1 MAYWIIRI
9 ISVIFQI
16 KEYMMNELISFPNL
30 IQTLR
35 NYAEAVI
42 AKYRDK
48 LIIDGHIA
56 TGKLINKIT
65 ANPVEIKGN
74 TYSVSINLMDYWKYV
89 EEGVNGTDKDQGS
102 PFSFSTSKT
111 MIPSNIVLEWIK
123 VDGKLPSQ
131 KSLAWVIAKSIH
143 EKGIKQGKQLE
154 KTLNELNDEWTIKI
168 IDAVTEDLSNS
179 VGIIIENG
187 VKPDYVIR
195 LFS

>member
-1 MAYWIIRI
+1 M
-9 ISVIFQI
+9 
-16 KEYMMNELISFPNL
+16 ENNLISFPNL

-35 NYAEAVI
+35 NYAEEVI
-42 AKYRDK
+42 AKYRDN

-56 TGKLINKIT
+56 TGELINKIT
-65 ANPVEIKGN
+65 ANPVEIKDN

-89 EEGVNGTDKDQGS
+89 EEGVNGTEQDQGS

-111 MIPSNIVLEWIK
+111 MIPPNVILNWIK
-123 VDGKLPSQ
+123 VKHILPRPGKNGRLPSQ
-131 KSLAWVIAKSIH
+131 KSLAWIIAKSIH
-143 EKGIKQGKQLE
+143 EKGIEKGKQLE
-154 KTLNELNDEWTIKI
+154 KTLQELNDEWTIKI
-168 IDAVTEDLSNS
+168 VDAVTEDLSNS

>member
-1 MAYWIIRI
+1 
-9 ISVIFQI
+9 
-16 KEYMMNELISFPNL
+16 MNNLISFPNL
-30 IQTLR
+30 IQTLG

-48 LIIDGHIA
+48 LIIDGHIV
-56 TGKLINKIT
+56 TGKLINNIT
-65 ANPVEIKGN
+65 ANPVEIKDN

-111 MIPSNIVLEWIK
+111 MIPPNIVLEWIK
-123 VDGKLPSQ
+123 VKHILPRPNKDGKLPSQ
-131 KSLAWVIAKSIH
+131 KSLASIH
-143 EKGIKQGKQLE
+143 EKGIKQGKELE

-179 VGIIIENG
+179 VCIIIENG
-187 VKPDYVIR
+187 VKPDYIIR